1 MKSKQQDPS
10 RVEPLR
16 VLIYADS
23 SILWHSSAS
32 QYSHLLG
39 VNRTEVRPDYQRIKS
54 KAQHESLKALVRM
67 GLSPSIEQAKGSTE
81 FDLHLCIS
89 SSRSASTGSGRG
101 FLDRMEE
108 IGWQTHVVHRGK
120 GSQRFDWAP
129 SICCMVA
136 EEVIKAPPS
145 FVTVCSGA
153 GTLLPLEAL
162 CQRQGVPFMMMG
174 YLDSLCAQYTYTA
187 HFDERTLMTLNG
199 KGWGAV

>member
-1 MKSKQQDPS
+1 MKSKQQGPL

-16 VLIYADS
+16 VSIYADS
-23 SILWHSSAS
+23 SMLWHSSAS

-39 VNRTEVRPDYQRIKS
+39 VERTEIRPDYHKVKS
-54 KAQHESLKALVRM
+54 RVQHQSLKALVRM
-67 GLSPSIEQAKGSTE
+67 GLSPSIEQAKDSTQ

-89 SSRSASTGSGRG
+89 SSRSSSTGSGRG

-108 IGWQTHVVHRGK
+108 IGWQTHVVYRAK

-145 FVTVCSGA
+145 LVTVCSGSGA
-153 GTLLPLEAL
+153 LLPLEAL
-162 CQRQGVPFMMMG
+162 CQKQGVPFMMVG
-174 YLDSLCAQYTYTA
+174 YLDSLCAQYTHTA
-187 HFDERTLMTLNG
+187 HLDDKTLMTLNG
-199 KGWGAV
+199 RGWGSL